1 MICTTNTQEARD
13 IILTHAQEDIDQ
25 NGEGLSIHLR
35 LEVDFEHGQNFVT
48 CLDCG
53 AQWSVHDVGDQ
64 DYDPDSGEE
73 YQGTFDFEE
82 VSQGDEYCLDL
93 TNNP

>member
-1 MICTTNTQEARD
+1 MICITDTQEARD
-13 IILTHAQEDIDQ
+13 IILTHAQEDD
-25 NGEGLSIHLR
+25 GLSIHGRTMR
-35 LEVDFEHGQNFVT
+35 LQVDFEHGQNFAT

-73 YQGTFDFEE
+73 YAGPFDFEE
-82 VSQGDEYCLDL
+82 VSHGDEYCLDKAQE
-93 TNNP
+93 